1 MTVGNVIV
9 QNLMNN
15 LISKLSNELSTDSNS
30 TLLFGMGHDGRTYF
44 KCKKIEFKFLAF
56 IILLESY
63 LATCNRKYNNLVGN
77 FVMNL
82 INVWNTKAAKALDTI
97 TPN

>member
-1 MTVGNVIV
+1 MNFQQIPIV
-9 QNLMNN
+9 
-15 LISKLSNELSTDSNS
+15 
-30 TLLFGMGHDGRTYF
+30 LFGMGYDGRT
-44 KCKKIEFKFLAF
+44 CKNFESKFLAF